1 MALKTIPELIA
12 IVADKFRS
20 NHTGYIQGDQAR
32 SALDDIVNNMQV
44 DTSHIVATGTANA
57 ANVLYGDNRWAP
69 PGSMSFLSGG
79 SALTI
84 ADTKASASI
93 TTYPA
98 VGSGGPTYLLT
109 YGYATLGDTPRMS
122 LYERLAGAPA
132 SQIPASA
139 YIHSADGSY
148 WQIQPQNGQ
157 FWVEEFGALTIA
169 DNNDTTPD
177 SWQAFEDCKVLVLS
191 QSGLH
196 RVSGGYN
203 LCSGPGVFS
212 LSKSFSL
219 EGGQIIFQGSG
230 RNQGTII
237 RTPWNVDGFQIQH
250 YYAGAG
256 QTFGHEGYPFN
267 GGQTTLGALV
277 YVPGGT
283 HVYKSTNVGIPN
295 TGAPPTGTGSGIVSG
310 SATFDYVRE
319 RSWSEMRDQAA
330 AYSEI
335 NDVQFWGRW
344 TGPTDPNGYDEDQT
358 QTDGAYHSGILM
370 RTRATINDVTS
381 LSYPGF
387 GVAICADGDPLV
399 RSAGNVNGWIMNN
412 VRVSGNGHSGIR
424 NGLSDSNAGMGTNID
439 CERNGWS
446 GIDDRSFLSNTWTNV
461 QCAFDGSVF
470 GVGKWV
476 TGVTYN
482 GYIYIAR
489 PPQIGFDAPANYT
502 NAPDTDANSWILA
515 GGDGTAT
522 PSTSFP
528 AWSAGDLAKYKPVG
542 AIISDNA
549 NSAVNILSLYVEAQT
564 ATPQLS
570 AQAVAWGGALS
581 ASGVEMTRGAQ
592 AFYQGAFHNRL
603 KIKTGFSDTTG
614 AREFNVY
621 LGADAKNGIGIA
633 DPKVI
638 GVSDFE
644 GNEYALVAY
653 GTNTKRTRFAD
664 FRMVPIS
671 NEANTIWGWTGQN
684 TTALMGRTVAQNN
697 MFYASK
703 IGLGDGGGNM
713 YSVSNI
719 TIRAGGP
726 PGPVGDEKNGDTI
739 INNTGSGPFAWQV
752 KGGVWVSYP

>member
-93 TTYPA
+93 TNYPA

-109 YGYATLGDTPRMS
+109 YGYATLGDTPRLS

-148 WQIQPQNGQ
+148 WQIQPQNGE
-157 FWVEEFGALTIA
+157 FWVEEFGGRVTA

-177 SWQAFEDCKVLVLS
+177 SWQAFEDSKVLTLS
-191 QSGLH
+191 QPP
-196 RVSGGYN
+196 RGGGGTKIRI
-203 LCSGPGVFS
+203 CRGVYS

-219 EGGQIIFQGSG
+219 EGGQLLVHGCG
-230 RNQGTII
+230 RNATII
-237 RTPWNVDGFQIQH
+237 RTPWNVDAFQTQH
-250 YYAGAG
+250 WYGGDG
-256 QTFGHEGYPFN
+256 QTFGHEGYPLN
-267 GGQTTLGALV
+267 GNPTTIGALV
-277 YVPGGT
+277 YVSGST
-283 HVYKSTNVGIPN
+283 HVYRSMNVGTPN
-295 TGAPPTGTGSGIVSG
+295 MGAPPTGTGSGIVSG
-310 SATFDYVRE
+310 GAIFDYVRE
-319 RSWSEMRDQAA
+319 RSWSEMRGAAA

-335 NDVQFWGRW
+335 RDMTIWGRW

-370 RTRATINDVTS
+370 RTRSTIQDVIV

-387 GVAICADGDPLV
+387 GVALCADGDPLV

-446 GIDDRSFLSNTWTNV
+446 GIDDRSFLSNTWVNV

-476 TGVTYN
+476 TGVTHN

-489 PPQIGFDAPANYT
+489 PPTVGFDPPANYT

-515 GGDGTAT
+515 GGDSHAT

-528 AWSAGDLAKYKPVG
+528 TWSAGDLAKYAPVG
-542 AIISDNA
+542 AVISDNG
-549 NSAVNILSLYVEAQT
+549 NSAVNIVSLYVEAQT

-570 AQAVAWGGALS
+570 PQATVWGGALS
-581 ASGVEMTRGAQ
+581 ETSVEMTRGAQ
-592 AFYQGAFHNRL
+592 VFYKNSFYNRL
-603 KIKTGFSDTTG
+603 KILTGFNDTDG
-614 AREFNVY
+614 HKEFHFY
-621 LGADAKNGIGIA
+621 AGADAKNGIGIA
-633 DPKVI
+633 DPKVF
-638 GVSDFE
+638 GFTDFE

-653 GTNTKRTRFAD
+653 GTNTKRTKNAD
-664 FRMVPIS
+664 FRMVSIFDES
-671 NEANTIWGWTGQN
+671 KTIWGWTGQN
-684 TTALMGRTVAQNN
+684 TTAMMGRTVAQNN

-703 IGLGDGGGNM
+703 IGLGDGGGGM
-713 YSVSNI
+713 YSPNNI
-719 TIRAGGP
+719 TVRAGGP
-726 PGPVGDEKNGDTI
+726 PGPVGDERNGDTV